1 MHYSAVVILK
11 INTKTM
17 LYMPIYFPEI
27 AFYPVIHVDYYH
39 SGCYVSNKKRLVD
52 KFMANIIR
60 IKG

>member
-39 SGCYVSNKKRLVD
+39 SGCYVSNKKRLVE
-52 KFMANIIR
+52 
-60 IKG
+60 